1 MREDSGALSGR
12 EKASSCRAAS
22 FLSRSREHDISEL
35 SQHGICDTNTERES
49 RSDERKRQGH
59 GQNWDQELKNGE
71 GKKRLVGGQGGQSNH
86 RPGLRRKIHDSLE
99 RQRKYGSEIS
109 CQLGGRV

>member
-35 SQHGICDTNTERES
+35 SQHGICDTNTERAS
-49 RSDERKRQGH
+49 WSDERLRERQGH
-59 GQNWDQELKNGE
+59 GENWNQEMKSRE
-71 GKKRLVGGQGGQSNH
+71 VEKRLE
-86 RPGLRRKIHDSLE
+86 RRKH
-99 RQRKYGSEIS
+99 GSEIS
-109 CQLGGRV
+109 CQLGGQG